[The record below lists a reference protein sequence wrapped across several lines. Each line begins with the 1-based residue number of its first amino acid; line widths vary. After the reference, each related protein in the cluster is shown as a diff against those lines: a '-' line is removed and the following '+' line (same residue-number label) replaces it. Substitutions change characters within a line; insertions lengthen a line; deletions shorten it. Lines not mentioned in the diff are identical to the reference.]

1 MLDLGFVEV
10 IERYKEVLWFIIFE
24 VDELK
29 CVLEVLKIEVKE
41 DFGDI
46 SMWNFEIDFYLM
58 KVDEEVGKF
67 CKWFEDRRC

>member
-67 CKWFEDRRC
+67 